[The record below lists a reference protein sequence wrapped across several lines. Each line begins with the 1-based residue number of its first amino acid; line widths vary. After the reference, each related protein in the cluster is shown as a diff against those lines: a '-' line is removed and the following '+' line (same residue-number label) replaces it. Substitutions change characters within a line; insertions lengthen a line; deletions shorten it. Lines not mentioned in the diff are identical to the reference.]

1 VLRVFLASINNI
13 SDARNSGVTY
23 TTKFRREIVQ
33 DHNKIVAALA
43 AHDPSAA
50 EQAMIA
56 HLHSGLTFW
65 KREYPDL
72 VARPI
77 SWDF

>member
-1 VLRVFLASINNI
+1 
-13 SDARNSGVTY
+13 
-23 TTKFRREIVQ
+23 
-33 DHNKIVAALA
+33 VAALA